1 MNIISP
7 LIQFQQQL
15 RIFHW
20 QTDSHAKHEAYGK
33 AYESLDDMID
43 TFVETYMGIHGR
55 SKPNI
60 TFSLEL
66 ESLQSSSVSNEV
78 IEDFLSYLKELRD
91 FVTENSDLQNIID
104 SISGEVNQLKYRLSL
119 S

>member
-20 QTDSHAKHEAYGK
+20 QTDSYAKHKAYGT
-33 AYESLDDMID
+33 AYDALDDLID
-43 TFVETYMGIHGR
+43 SFIETYMGINGR

-78 IEDFLSYLKELRD
+78 IEDFLKYLNDLRN
-91 FVTENSDLQNIID
+91 FVDQNTDLQNIVD
-104 SISGEVNQLKYRLSL
+104 SISAEVNHLKYRLTL